1 MEIFEVGY
9 HPLWMGMGMPS
20 MGGSKPFL
28 GTPAQTQ
35 GGATPPKQK
44 FTTQKGFTTQR
55 ESRPPLLC
63 QKTHYIVLFLS
74 LYFC

>member
-1 MEIFEVGY
+1 MEIFEVGD

-35 GGATPPKQK
+35 GGATSPKQN
-44 FTTQKGFTTQR
+44 
-55 ESRPPLLC
+55 SPP
-63 QKTHYIVLFLS
+63 
-74 LYFC
+74 